1 MERWRHEFINP
12 SEKLL
17 SWVYL
22 HENSDVDWIPP
33 HWHRGIELSYTIAGK
48 IDQFTIG
55 DEVFKTSPGTILVV
69 NSQEVH
75 SIRVHKN
82 QHVKEEAF
90 TITYPYSFVLSQF
103 SDLAAYECCINHT
116 ETFSSEQHQ
125 QYALLQNK
133 LELLVA
139 YYKKSHSFSTI
150 KMNILL
156 LEILSI
162 LLEYFLVKREQK
174 TLKSKL
180 EVAER
185 IQVMNQYIH
194 EHYTEVVGL
203 DELAEVCHLSKS
215 YMARFFK
222 RYMDATVGEYINTVR
237 AHKAKEDLL
246 ETSLSFTSIAIKNG
260 FSGLRSMNR
269 ALEKEFL
276 QNARAIRLEQ
286 RRK

>member
-116 ETFSSEQHQ
+116 EAFSSEQHQ

-133 LELLVA
+133 L
-139 YYKKSHSFSTI
+139 
-150 KMNILL
+150 
-156 LEILSI
+156 
-162 LLEYFLVKREQK
+162 
-174 TLKSKL
+174 
-180 EVAER
+180 
-185 IQVMNQYIH
+185 
-194 EHYTEVVGL
+194 
-203 DELAEVCHLSKS
+203 
-215 YMARFFK
+215 
-222 RYMDATVGEYINTVR
+222 
-237 AHKAKEDLL
+237 
-246 ETSLSFTSIAIKNG
+246 
-260 FSGLRSMNR
+260 
-269 ALEKEFL
+269 
-276 QNARAIRLEQ
+276 
-286 RRK
+286 